1 MKHLYLILFIYL
13 FNSCANIIPPNGGP
27 IDIQAPTLVN
37 TYPNNFSNNFSGQEI
52 EFVFDE
58 KIIATNFNTSFFIS
72 PPLEKKAD
80 YNIKGNKLTL
90 NLNKQLK
97 DNATYYIYIGESIS
111 DLNEGNKIKDV
122 SLLFSTGSELD
133 TLYIEGYAKDI
144 KTGLA
149 IKECWLFLYP
159 LKNKEDNNKTA
170 SYIAK
175 TNEKGF
181 FIFPNLN
188 NEQYRITALED
199 LDNNLNYS
207 LPNEKVGFLD
217 ALEVSHKKSYAINLF
232 SQNDSLNTF
241 VDLELDS
248 VSQVGR
254 LIVDSIPEN
263 YFLEL
268 FNDNGIVSRGELGE
282 KFEMDSLLIGEYQLR
297 LINDLNFNGVWDTG
311 DLKNKI
317 QAEEILFYPQT
328 IKIRSNWDL
337 ELKWKTRL

>member
-1 MKHLYLILFIYL
+1 MKHLFLSIFCYLLW
-13 FNSCANIIPPNGGP
+13 SCANIIPPSGGP
-27 IDIQAPTLVN
+27 KDTQAPSIVYTH
-37 TYPNNFSNNFSGQEI
+37 PNHLSNNFSGQEI

-58 KIIATNFNTSFFIS
+58 KIIATNFNSSFFIS
-72 PPLEKKAD
+72 PPIEKKVDHNTKA
-80 YNIKGNKLTL
+80 NKLTI

-97 DNATYYIYIGESIS
+97 DNTTYYIYIGESIS
-111 DLNEGNKIKDV
+111 DLNEGNEIKDA
-122 SLLFSTGSELD
+122 SLLFSTGSMLD

-149 IKECWLFLYP
+149 IKECWLFLHP
-159 LKNKEDNNKTA
+159 SENKEDNFKSA

-181 FIFPNLN
+181 FYFPNLKK
-188 NEQYRITALED
+188 QLYRITALED
-199 LDNNLNYS
+199 LDNNISYS
-207 LPNEKVGFLD
+207 LPDEKVGFLD
-217 ALEVSHKKSYAINLF
+217 SLNVSQNKSYTINLF

-241 VDLELDS
+241 VEFELDS
-248 VSQVGR
+248 ASQIGK

-268 FNDNGIVSRGELGE
+268 YNENGIISKGEIGE
-282 KFEMDSLLIGEYQLR
+282 KFEMDSLLIGEYKLR

-311 DLKNKI
+311 DLKNKK
-317 QAEEILFYPQT
+317 QTEEILFYPKT

-337 ELKWKTRL
+337 ELKWETNL